1 MFVGLVSLS
10 KNLSMRESI
19 LKGALTSEL
28 MFEWL
33 GLYVMTIS
41 CSMVCSLSKKSLH
54 REEIV
59 TVRV

>member
-28 MFEWL
+28 IFEWL

-41 CSMVCSLSKKSLH
+41 CSRVYSLNKKSLH
-54 REEIV
+54 SADIV